1 MSVLL
6 SCRQE
11 TIFPEE
17 QETVITEKSPIAAL
31 IGRVS
36 LNDGSIDNIVDGAN
50 CLTIEFPYSITINGE
65 LVNII
70 NEDDYDDIE
79 DILQESIIN
88 EIVINFPI
96 TIRNANQTTTL
107 IANQSE
113 FDALSGMCNGENE
126 ADEDIEC
133 LDFVYP
139 ITFSIFNTVSEQ
151 ISTITVHNDN
161 QMYNVIEM
169 LDESEIANVIFPI
182 SLILFDGSSVIIDNL
197 DELETV
203 IDNSQD
209 SCDEDDD
216 FDYEDDNCLDC
227 ELTEL
232 ENVLIGC
239 TNWFVDDFK
248 FNGDHTEDFE
258 DFSFDFLINNEL
270 TIINE
275 NGDTFTGNWYVTSVN
290 DEVKLE
296 FNILDFPQFNL
307 VWDLDDIKIKNDE
320 SKVKLKIDKDNH
332 LRFENECGDD
342 D

>member
-1 MSVLL
+1 MSVLF

-11 TIFPEE
+11 TVFTDE
-17 QETVITEKSPIAAL
+17 QETVITQKSPIADL

-50 CLTIEFPYSITINGE
+50 CITIEFPYSITINGV
-65 LVNII
+65 LVNLL
-70 NEDDYDDIE
+70 NEDAYDDIE
-79 DILQESIIN
+79 DILLESIIN

-107 IANQSE
+107 IATQTE
-113 FDALSGMCNGENE
+113 FDALTGMCNGENE

-139 ITFSIFNTVSEQ
+139 ITFSIFNTVTEQ
-151 ISTITVHNDN
+151 ISTINVQNDN

-182 SLILFDGSSVIIDNL
+182 SLLLFDGSSVIIDNL

-232 ENVLIGC
+232 ENVLIA
-239 TNWFVDDFK
+239 
-248 FNGDHTEDFE
+248 
-258 DFSFDFLINNEL
+258 
-270 TIINE
+270 
-275 NGDTFTGNWYVTSVN
+275 
-290 DEVKLE
+290 
-296 FNILDFPQFNL
+296 ILY
-307 VWDLDDIKIKNDE
+307 
-320 SKVKLKIDKDNH
+320 
-332 LRFENECGDD
+332 
-342 D
+342 